1 VCQRAG
7 GRPNKHRMNQVWI
20 LIPTLILHSLLI
32 LKTYYEKKKKKK
44 TLRSFAPQVDIP
56 IDRIFERRIDKV
68 VVRYFT
74 ALKLIRVILTW
85 L

>member
-1 VCQRAG
+1 
-7 GRPNKHRMNQVWI
+7 M
-20 LIPTLILHSLLI
+20 
-32 LKTYYEKKKKKK
+32 EKKKKKP
-44 TLRSFAPQVDIP
+44 LRSFAPQVDIP

-85 L
+85 LRYWV